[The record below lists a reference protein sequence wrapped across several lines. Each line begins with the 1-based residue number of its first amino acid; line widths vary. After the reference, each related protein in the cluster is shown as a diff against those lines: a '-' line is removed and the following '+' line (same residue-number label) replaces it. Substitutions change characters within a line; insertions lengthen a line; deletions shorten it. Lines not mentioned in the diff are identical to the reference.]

1 MNESEAWQLMLAAE
15 HNPVLASWAA
25 VSLEH
30 GVVRVSDISSMDAWA
45 AYQELYNLDLVS
57 SHDYNNESEHFF
69 SKTPTT
75 AEVQGVLSAILP
87 VGSEHHY
94 KEMNMSTNN
103 DLDPF
108 APTNNAIARRSTPSN
123 GQLQTRASQAADPFA
138 IAPTQQSR
146 HRDDDR
152 ALDMFAPSP
161 GGLPCHD
168 VDPGSNESTYGTV
181 DGELFKP
188 DVRCSGTRENPHPP
202 EQIQMTGI
210 EEHGSDGN
218 RGLGSSLAM
227 AVFEGVCRTCTMLH
241 HATAS
246 KMQDPGAFR

>member
-168 VDPGSNESTYGTV
+168 VDPGS
-181 DGELFKP
+181 
-188 DVRCSGTRENPHPP
+188 RENPHPP